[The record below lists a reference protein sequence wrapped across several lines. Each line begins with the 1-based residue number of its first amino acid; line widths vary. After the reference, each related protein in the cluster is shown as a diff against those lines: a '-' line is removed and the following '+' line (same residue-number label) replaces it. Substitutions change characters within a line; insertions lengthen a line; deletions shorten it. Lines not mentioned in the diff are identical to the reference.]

1 MISNIVIHLMFVAF
15 LIFVFNYVILK
26 LFNVDL
32 SIIFWSW
39 LHFKIYGRPPKNDGD
54 KHR

>member
-1 MISNIVIHLMFVAF
+1 MIPNIVIHLMFVAF

-32 SIIFWSW
+32 SMIFLNW
-39 LHFKIYGRPPKNDGD
+39 LHSKIYGRPPKNENDT
-54 KHR
+54 H